1 MKYTVFIDNDKDGS
15 ELLGKFTKGQID
27 ELLIINK
34 LVYQGIRREDL
45 TVVACEALND
55 KESE

>member
-1 MKYTVFIDNDKDGS
+1 MFIDNDKDGS

-45 TVVACEALND
+45 TVVAGEALND
-55 KESE
+55 KE